1 MAFGTSSDQRLLF
14 EKDVASRELQWR
26 LRDIARDLA
35 LQSDSPDEKL
45 VLASLVNLL
54 DNDEGIIEAPK
65 PQAAAAKRPGPQ
77 TAADR
82 QLLRA

>member
-1 MAFGTSSDQRLLF
+1 MAFGAASDARLLF

-26 LRDIARDLA
+26 LRDIARDLV
-35 LQSDSPDEKL
+35 LQADSPDEKV

-54 DNDEGIIEAPK
+54 DSDDGIVEAPQRQFH
-65 PQAAAAKRPGPQ
+65 PSRHRGPQ

-82 QLLRA
+82 QLRA